1 MKDVM
6 SNVAQDIINS
16 YDQRRAELAGLQKEE
31 FGRRKEADVATSHR
45 KADLDQVKKNVAAM
59 VSKER
64 ASLKS
69 LRNELAAKRKSLF
82 HDLSTEDSGR
92 VQRATKDSARRQA
105 EDKQRQAAEKRRR
118 AAVVSFLKEK
128 QADRIK
134 MSKELNHMLSVDMQK
149 VKAGEKKRQS
159 SSAAMM
165 NELRVEIGGYSDGWH
180 DLTAAMQARRGGSI
194 TATPPRANGATKK
207 AALPDSKLSR
217 AIFEFIANSP
227 DGIDNGQLDKEF
239 QIGKKKIED
248 LTNGLVKSANIKK
261 RGKKYFSI

>member
-1 MKDVM
+1 MKEVM

-16 YDQRRAELAGLQKEE
+16 YDQRRAELAGLRKDDV
-31 FGRRKEADVATSHR
+31 GRRKEADVSTSHR
-45 KADLDQVKKNVAAM
+45 KADLEPIRKSVATL

-64 ASLKS
+64 ATLKS
-69 LRNELAAKRKSLF
+69 LRNDLAAKRKSLF
-82 HDLSTEDSGR
+82 QNLSTEDSGR
-92 VQRATKDSARRQA
+92 VQQATKDSARRQA
-105 EDKQRQAAEKRRR
+105 EDKKRR

-134 MSKELNHMLSVDMQK
+134 VSKELNHMLSVDMQK

-159 SSAAMM
+159 SSSAML

-180 DLTAAMQARRGGSI
+180 DLTAAMQVRRGST
-194 TATPPRANGATKK
+194 TATPPIVNDTTKK

-217 AIFEFIANSP
+217 AISEFIANSP
-227 DGIDNGQLDKEF
+227 DGIDNGQLEKEF

>member
-1 MKDVM
+1 MKEVM

-16 YDQRRAELAGLQKEE
+16 YDQRRAELAGLQKDEL
-31 FGRRKEADVATSHR
+31 GRRKEAEVAASHR
-45 KADLDQVKKNVAAM
+45 KADLEPIRKSVATL

-92 VQRATKDSARRQA
+92 VQQAGKDTAR
-105 EDKQRQAAEKRRR
+105 RQAAEKRRQ

-134 MSKELNHMLSVDMQK
+134 MSKELNRTLSAVPPK
-149 VKAGEKKRQS
+149 RKAYEKKRQAS
-159 SSAAMM
+159 TAAMM
-165 NELRVEIGGYSDGWH
+165 SELRVEIGGYSDGWH
-180 DLTAAMQARRGGSI
+180 DLTAAMLARRGST
-194 TATPPRANGATKK
+194 TATPPRVNGAKNK
-207 AALPDSKLSR
+207 AVLPDSKLSR

>member
-1 MKDVM
+1 MKEVM

-16 YDQRRAELAGLQKEE
+16 YDQRRADLAGLQKDEL
-31 FGRRKEADVATSHR
+31 GRRKEADVSTSHR
-45 KADLDQVKKNVAAM
+45 KADLDRVKKNVATM

-64 ASLKS
+64 ATLKS
-69 LRNELAAKRKSLF
+69 LRNELAARRKSLF
-82 HDLSTEDSGR
+82 HTLSTEDSGR
-92 VQRATKDSARRQA
+92 VQQATKDSARRQA

-118 AAVVSFLKEK
+118 AVVASFLKEK

-134 MSKELNHMLSVDMQK
+134 VSKELNRTLSVDMQK

-159 SSAAMM
+159 SSSAML

-180 DLTAAMQARRGGSI
+180 DLTAAMLARRGST
-194 TATPPRANGATKK
+194 TATPPRVNGAKNK
-207 AALPDSKLSR
+207 AVLPDSKLSR

>member
-1 MKDVM
+1 MKEVM

-16 YDQRRAELAGLQKEE
+16 YDQRRAELAGLQKDEL
-31 FGRRKEADVATSHR
+31 GRRKEADVATSHR
-45 KADLDQVKKNVAAM
+45 KADLEPIRKSVATL

-64 ASLKS
+64 ATLKS

-82 HDLSTEDSGR
+82 HTLSTEDSGR
-92 VQRATKDSARRQA
+92 VQQATKDSARRQA
-105 EDKQRQAAEKRRR
+105 GDKQRQAAEKRRR
-118 AAVVSFLKEK
+118 ATVVSFLKEK

-134 MSKELNHMLSVDMQK
+134 MSKELNHTLSIDPPK
-149 VKAGEKKRQS
+149 RKAYEKRRQAG
-159 SSAAMM
+159 SAAMM

-180 DLTAAMQARRGGSI
+180 DLTAAMQARRGS
-194 TATPPRANGATKK
+194 TAATPPRVNDAKNK
-207 AALPDSKLSR
+207 AVLPDSKLSR

-248 LTNGLVKSANIKK
+248 LTNGLVKSAN
-261 RGKKYFSI
+261 

>member
-1 MKDVM
+1 MKEVM

-31 FGRRKEADVATSHR
+31 FGRRKEADVSTSHR
-45 KADLDQVKKNVAAM
+45 KADLDRVKKNVATM

-92 VQRATKDSARRQA
+92 VQQAGKDSARRQA
-105 EDKQRQAAEKRRR
+105 EDKQRQAAEKRRQ

-134 MSKELNHMLSVDMQK
+134 MSKELNRTLSAVPPK
-149 VKAGEKKRQS
+149 RKAYEKKRQAS
-159 SSAAMM
+159 TAAMM
-165 NELRVEIGGYSDGWH
+165 SELRVEIGGYSDGWH
-180 DLTAAMQARRGGSI
+180 DLTAAMLARRGST
-194 TATPPRANGATKK
+194 TATPPRVNGAKNK
-207 AALPDSKLSR
+207 AVLPDSKLSR

>member
-1 MKDVM
+1 MKEVM

-16 YDQRRAELAGLQKEE
+16 YDQRRADLAGLQKDEL
-31 FGRRKEADVATSHR
+31 GRRKEADVAASHR
-45 KADLDQVKKNVAAM
+45 KADLEPIRKSVATL

-64 ASLKS
+64 ATLKS
-69 LRNELAAKRKSLF
+69 LRNDLAAKRKSLF
-82 HDLSTEDSGR
+82 QNLSTEDSGR
-92 VQRATKDSARRQA
+92 VQQATKDSARRQA

-118 AAVVSFLKEK
+118 AVVASFLKEK

-134 MSKELNHMLSVDMQK
+134 VSKELNHMLSVDMQK

-159 SSAAMM
+159 SSSAML

-180 DLTAAMQARRGGSI
+180 DLTAAMQVRRGST
-194 TATPPRANGATKK
+194 TATPPIVNDTTKK

-227 DGIDNGQLDKEF
+227 DGIDNGQLEKEF

>member
-1 MKDVM
+1 MKEVM

-16 YDQRRAELAGLQKEE
+16 YDQRRAELAGLQKDEL
-31 FGRRKEADVATSHR
+31 GRRKEAEVAASHR
-45 KADLDQVKKNVAAM
+45 KADLEPIRKSVATL

-92 VQRATKDSARRQA
+92 VQQAGKDTAR
-105 EDKQRQAAEKRRR
+105 RQAAEKRRQ

-134 MSKELNHMLSVDMQK
+134 MSKELNRTLSAVPPK
-149 VKAGEKKRQS
+149 RKAYEKRRQAS
-159 SSAAMM
+159 TAAMM
-165 NELRVEIGGYSDGWH
+165 SELRVEIGGYSDGWH
-180 DLTAAMQARRGGSI
+180 DLTAAMLARRGST
-194 TATPPRANGATKK
+194 TATPPRVNGAKNK
-207 AALPDSKLSR
+207 AVLPDSKLSR

-248 LTNGLVKSANIKK
+248 LTNGLVKSANIEK

>member
-1 MKDVM
+1 MKEVM

-16 YDQRRAELAGLQKEE
+16 YDQRRADLAGLQKDEL
-31 FGRRKEADVATSHR
+31 GRRKEADVAASHR
-45 KADLDQVKKNVAAM
+45 KADLEPIRKSVATL

-64 ASLKS
+64 ATLKS
-69 LRNELAAKRKSLF
+69 LRNDLAAKRKSLF
-82 HDLSTEDSGR
+82 QNLSTEDSGR
-92 VQRATKDSARRQA
+92 VQQATKDSARRQA
-105 EDKQRQAAEKRRR
+105 EDKKRR

-134 MSKELNHMLSVDMQK
+134 VSKELNHMLSVDMQK

-159 SSAAMM
+159 SSSAML

-180 DLTAAMQARRGGSI
+180 DLTAAMQVRRGST
-194 TATPPRANGATKK
+194 TATPPIVNDTTKK

-227 DGIDNGQLDKEF
+227 DGIDNGQLEKEF

>member
-1 MKDVM
+1 MKEVM

-16 YDQRRAELAGLQKEE
+16 YDQRRADLAGLQKDEL
-31 FGRRKEADVATSHR
+31 GRRKEADVAASHR
-45 KADLDQVKKNVAAM
+45 KADLEPIRKSVATL

-64 ASLKS
+64 ATLKS
-69 LRNELAAKRKSLF
+69 LRNDLAAKRKSLF
-82 HDLSTEDSGR
+82 QNLSTEDSGR
-92 VQRATKDSARRQA
+92 VQQATKDSARRQA
-105 EDKQRQAAEKRRR
+105 EDKKRR

-134 MSKELNHMLSVDMQK
+134 VSKELNHMLSVDMQK

-159 SSAAMM
+159 SSSAML

-180 DLTAAMQARRGGSI
+180 DLTAAMQVRRGST
-194 TATPPRANGATKK
+194 TATPPIVNDTTKK

-217 AIFEFIANSP
+217 AISEFIANSP
-227 DGIDNGQLDKEF
+227 DGIDNGQLEKEF

>member
-1 MKDVM
+1 MKEVM
-6 SNVAQDIINS
+6 QDVAQDIINS

-45 KADLDQVKKNVAAM
+45 KADLDQVKKNVATM

-69 LRNELAAKRKSLF
+69 LRNELSAKRKSLF
-82 HDLSTEDSGR
+82 HTLSTEDSGR
-92 VQRATKDSARRQA
+92 VQQATKDSAQRQA
-105 EDKQRQAAEKRRR
+105 EDKQRQAAEKKRR

-134 MSKELNHMLSVDMQK
+134 VSKEVNHMLSVDMQK

-159 SSAAMM
+159 SSSAML
-165 NELRVEIGGYSDGWH
+165 NELRVEIGGYSDGWR
-180 DLTAAMQARRGGSI
+180 DLTAAMQARRGST
-194 TATPPRANGATKK
+194 TATPPQDRVAAKK
-207 AALPDSKLSR
+207 AVLPDSKLSR

-227 DGIDNGQLDKEF
+227 DGIDTGELDREF
-239 QIGKKKIED
+239 QIGKKKIEE
-248 LTNGLVKSANIKK
+248 LINGLVKSANIKK